1 MQLQTPEGRQTLADS
16 MLQTVNQVLEQ
27 EGGAGNRP
35 GIVPEFCGSVIIPG
49 G

>member
-27 EGGAGNRP
+27 EGEPAIDRVLFRNF
-35 GIVPEFCGSVIIPG
+35 VVQ
-49 G
+49 